1 VNNHPTMS
9 CLDFQSLLSA
19 MLDAQVT
26 DNEASGAMLHLE
38 HCSNCTEFFGAIR
51 LQALAH
57 NELDAHQF
65 DVAKCSP
72 SAVRDFFGDC
82 DDSQIVRRLARA
94 LYQLGK
100 AYTLMA
106 ASEDSYLLSVS
117 EAPVDIDAFVDTEA
131 SSALADAQL
140 AGTDNSEQIS
150 LPTGK
155 NHALAKAKSLLEQ
168 CLALKPQYSEANLYL
183 GQIYVHLQDFEQACA
198 QFERVFKGSERLVMR
213 VHAAMQIA
221 MVFNEQQNHKTALRY
236 YRWIVASGIL
246 GLDTT
251 FGFVFHNIAMQHQ
264 QLNDE
269 QRAQRALE
277 LYRQYDFEGW
287 QQSLEMLGEN

>member
-1 VNNHPTMS
+1 
-9 CLDFQSLLSA
+9 

-38 HCSNCTEFFGAIR
+38 HCSDCMEFFGAIR

-57 NELDAHQF
+57 NELHAHQF
-65 DVAKCSP
+65 DVAKCSI
-72 SAVRDFFGDC
+72 STVKDFFGDC
-82 DDSQIVRRLARA
+82 DDAQIVRRLARA

-117 EAPVDIDAFVDTEA
+117 EAPVDIEDFVDSEA

-140 AGTDNSEQIS
+140 AGTDNSEKIS
-150 LPTGK
+150 FPTGK
-155 NHALAKAKSLLEQ
+155 KHALAKGKSLLEQ
-168 CLALKPQYSEANLYL
+168 CLVLKPQYPEANLYL
-183 GQIYVHLQDFEQACA
+183 GQIHVHLQDFEQAFT
-198 QFERVFKGSERLVMR
+198 QFEKVFKGSERLVMR

-246 GLDTT
+246 ELDTT

-269 QRAQRALE
+269 QYAQRALE

-287 QQSLEMLGEN
+287 KQSLEMLGEN

>member
-1 VNNHPTMS
+1 
-9 CLDFQSLLSA
+9 

-26 DNEASGAMLHLE
+26 DSEASGGMLHLE
-38 HCSNCTEFFGAIR
+38 HCSDCTDFFGAIR

-65 DVAKCSP
+65 DVAKCSI
-72 SAVRDFFGDC
+72 SAVKDFFGDS
-82 DDSQIVRRLARA
+82 DDAQIIRRLARA

-117 EAPVDIDAFVDTEA
+117 EAPVDIEDFVGSEA

-140 AGTDNSEQIS
+140 AGTDNSEKIS

-155 NHALAKAKSLLEQ
+155 KHALAKGKSLLEQ
-168 CLALKPQYSEANLYL
+168 CLVLKPQYSEANLYL
-183 GQIYVHLQDFEQACA
+183 GQIHVHLQDFEQAFT
-198 QFERVFKGSERLVMR
+198 QFEEVFKGSERLVMR

-221 MVFNEQQNHKTALRY
+221 MVFNEQQNHKSALRY

-246 GLDTT
+246 ELDAT

-269 QRAQRALE
+269 QHAQRALE

-287 QQSLEMLGEN
+287 QQSLKILGQN

>member
-1 VNNHPTMS
+1 
-9 CLDFQSLLSA
+9 

-38 HCSNCTEFFGAIR
+38 HCSDCTDFFGAIR

-57 NELDAHQF
+57 NELEAHQF
-65 DVAKCSP
+65 DVAKCSI
-72 SAVRDFFGDC
+72 SAVKDFFGDS
-82 DDSQIVRRLARA
+82 DDAQIVRRLARA

-106 ASEDSYLLSVS
+106 ASEDNYLLSVS
-117 EAPVDIDAFVDTEA
+117 EAPVDIEAFADSEA

-140 AGTDNSEQIS
+140 AGTDNSEKIS

-155 NHALAKAKSLLEQ
+155 KHALAKGKSLLEQ
-168 CLALKPQYSEANLYL
+168 CLVLKPQYSEANLYL
-183 GQIYVHLQDFEQACA
+183 GQIHVHLQDLEQAFT
-198 QFERVFKGSERLVMR
+198 QFEKVFKGSERLVMR

-221 MVFNEQQNHKTALRY
+221 MVFNEQQNHKSALRY

-246 GLDTT
+246 ELDAT

-269 QRAQRALE
+269 QHAQRALE

-287 QQSLEMLGEN
+287 QQSLKILGQN

>member
-1 VNNHPTMS
+1 MS
-9 CLDFQSLLSA
+9 CFDFQSLLSA

-38 HCSNCTEFFGAIR
+38 HCSDCMEFFGAIR

-57 NELDAHQF
+57 NELHAHQF
-65 DVAKCSP
+65 DVAKCSI
-72 SAVRDFFGDC
+72 STVKDFFGDC
-82 DDSQIVRRLARA
+82 DDAQIVRRLARA

-117 EAPVDIDAFVDTEA
+117 EAPVDIEDFVDSEA

-140 AGTDNSEQIS
+140 AGTDNSEKIS
-150 LPTGK
+150 FPTGK
-155 NHALAKAKSLLEQ
+155 KHTLAKGKSLLEQ
-168 CLALKPQYSEANLYL
+168 CLVLKPQYSEANLYL
-183 GQIYVHLQDFEQACA
+183 GQIHVHLQDFEQAFT
-198 QFERVFKGSERLVMR
+198 QFEKVFKGSERLVMR

-221 MVFNEQQNHKTALRY
+221 MVFNEQQNHKAALRY

-246 GLDTT
+246 ELDTT

-269 QRAQRALE
+269 QHAQRALE

-287 QQSLEMLGEN
+287 QQSLVMLGEN

>member
-1 VNNHPTMS
+1 
-9 CLDFQSLLSA
+9 

-26 DNEASGAMLHLE
+26 DSEASGGMLHLE
-38 HCSNCTEFFGAIR
+38 HCSDCTDFFGAIR

-65 DVAKCSP
+65 DVAKCSI
-72 SAVRDFFGDC
+72 SAVKDFFGDS
-82 DDSQIVRRLARA
+82 DDAQIIRRLARA

-117 EAPVDIDAFVDTEA
+117 EAPVDIEDFVGSEA

-140 AGTDNSEQIS
+140 AGTDNSEKIS

-155 NHALAKAKSLLEQ
+155 KHALAKGKSLLEQ
-168 CLALKPQYSEANLYL
+168 CLVLKPQYSEANLYL
-183 GQIYVHLQDFEQACA
+183 GQIHVHLQDFEQAFT
-198 QFERVFKGSERLVMR
+198 QFEKVFKGSERLVMR

-221 MVFNEQQNHKTALRY
+221 MVFNEQQNHKSALRY

-246 GLDTT
+246 ELDAT

-269 QRAQRALE
+269 QHAQRALE

-287 QQSLEMLGEN
+287 QQSLKILGQN

>member
-1 VNNHPTMS
+1 MS

-38 HCSNCTEFFGAIR
+38 HCSDCTDFFGAIR

-57 NELDAHQF
+57 NELEAHQF
-65 DVAKCSP
+65 DVAKCSI
-72 SAVRDFFGDC
+72 SAVKDFFGDS
-82 DDSQIVRRLARA
+82 DDAQIVRRLARA

-106 ASEDSYLLSVS
+106 ASEDNYLLSVS
-117 EAPVDIDAFVDTEA
+117 EAPVDIEAFADSEA

-140 AGTDNSEQIS
+140 AGTDNSEKIS

-155 NHALAKAKSLLEQ
+155 KHALAKGKSLLEQ
-168 CLALKPQYSEANLYL
+168 CLVLKPQYSEANLYL
-183 GQIYVHLQDFEQACA
+183 GQIHVHLQDLEQAFT
-198 QFERVFKGSERLVMR
+198 QFEKVFKGSERLVMR

-221 MVFNEQQNHKTALRY
+221 MVFNEQQNHKSALRY

-246 GLDTT
+246 ELDAT

-269 QRAQRALE
+269 QHAQRALE

-287 QQSLEMLGEN
+287 QQSLKILGQN

>member
-1 VNNHPTMS
+1 
-9 CLDFQSLLSA
+9 

-38 HCSNCTEFFGAIR
+38 HCSDCAEFFGAIR

-57 NELDAHQF
+57 NELHAHQF
-65 DVAKCSP
+65 DVAKCSI
-72 SAVRDFFGDC
+72 SAVKEFFGDC
-82 DDSQIVRRLARA
+82 DDAQIVRRLARA

-100 AYTLMA
+100 AYTLIA

-117 EAPVDIDAFVDTEA
+117 EAPVDIEDFVGSEAF
-131 SSALADAQL
+131 SALADAQL
-140 AGTDNSEQIS
+140 AGTHDSEKIS

-155 NHALAKAKSLLEQ
+155 KHALAKGRSLLEQ

-183 GQIYVHLQDFEQACA
+183 GQIHVHLQDFEQAFA

-221 MVFNEQQNHKTALRY
+221 MVFNEQQNHKAALRY

-246 GLDTT
+246 ELDTT

-269 QRAQRALE
+269 QYAQRALE

-287 QQSLEMLGEN
+287 KQSLEMLGEN

>member
-1 VNNHPTMS
+1 
-9 CLDFQSLLSA
+9 

-38 HCSNCTEFFGAIR
+38 HCSDCMEFFGAIR

-57 NELDAHQF
+57 NELHAHQF
-65 DVAKCSP
+65 DVAKCSI
-72 SAVRDFFGDC
+72 STVKDFFGDC
-82 DDSQIVRRLARA
+82 DDAQIVRRLARA

-117 EAPVDIDAFVDTEA
+117 EAPVDIEDFVDSEA

-140 AGTDNSEQIS
+140 AGTDNSEKIS
-150 LPTGK
+150 FPTGK
-155 NHALAKAKSLLEQ
+155 KHALAKGKSLLEQ
-168 CLALKPQYSEANLYL
+168 CLVLKPQYSEANLYL
-183 GQIYVHLQDFEQACA
+183 GQIHVHLQDFEQAFT
-198 QFERVFKGSERLVMR
+198 QFEKVFKGSERLVMR

-221 MVFNEQQNHKTALRY
+221 MVFNEQQNHKAALRY

-246 GLDTT
+246 ELDTT

-269 QRAQRALE
+269 QHAQRALE

>member
-1 VNNHPTMS
+1 
-9 CLDFQSLLSA
+9 

-38 HCSNCTEFFGAIR
+38 HCSDCTEFFGAIR
-51 LQALAH
+51 LQAFAH
-57 NELDAHQF
+57 NELHAHQF
-65 DVAKCSP
+65 DVAKCSI
-72 SAVRDFFGDC
+72 SAAKDFFGDC
-82 DDSQIVRRLARA
+82 DDAQIVRRLARA

-117 EAPVDIDAFVDTEA
+117 EAPVNIEDFVDSEA

-140 AGTDNSEQIS
+140 AGADNSEKIS

-155 NHALAKAKSLLEQ
+155 KHALAKGKSLLEQ

-183 GQIYVHLQDFEQACA
+183 GQIHVHLQDFEQAFT
-198 QFERVFKGSERLVMR
+198 QFEKVFKGSERLVMR

-236 YRWIVASGIL
+236 YRWVVASGIL
-246 GLDTT
+246 ELDTT

-269 QRAQRALE
+269 QYAQRALE

>member
-1 VNNHPTMS
+1 
-9 CLDFQSLLSA
+9 
-19 MLDAQVT
+19 MLDEQVT

-38 HCSNCTEFFGAIR
+38 HCPDCTEFFGAIR

-57 NELDAHQF
+57 NERHAHQF
-65 DVAKCSP
+65 DVAKCSI
-72 SAVRDFFGDC
+72 SAVKDFFGDC
-82 DDSQIVRRLARA
+82 DDAQIVRRLARA

-117 EAPVDIDAFVDTEA
+117 EAPVDIEDFVDSEA

-140 AGTDNSEQIS
+140 AGTDNSEKIS

-155 NHALAKAKSLLEQ
+155 KHALAKGKSLLEQ

-183 GQIYVHLQDFEQACA
+183 GQIHVHLQDFEQAFT
-198 QFERVFKGSERLVMR
+198 QFEKVFKGSERLVMR

-246 GLDTT
+246 ELDTT

-269 QRAQRALE
+269 QYAQRALE

>member
-1 VNNHPTMS
+1 
-9 CLDFQSLLSA
+9 

-38 HCSNCTEFFGAIR
+38 HCSDCTEFFGAIR

-57 NELDAHQF
+57 NELHAHQF
-65 DVAKCSP
+65 DVAKCSI
-72 SAVRDFFGDC
+72 SAVKDFFGDC
-82 DDSQIVRRLARA
+82 DDAQIVRRLARA

-117 EAPVDIDAFVDTEA
+117 EAPVDIEDFVDSEA

-140 AGTDNSEQIS
+140 AGADNSEKIS

-155 NHALAKAKSLLEQ
+155 KHALAKGKSLLEQ

-183 GQIYVHLQDFEQACA
+183 GQIHVHLQDFEQAFT
-198 QFERVFKGSERLVMR
+198 QFEKVFKGSERLVMR

-221 MVFNEQQNHKTALRY
+221 MVFNEQQNHKTHESKYKIKQSNTITQCASTY
-236 YRWIVASGIL
+236 KIVKPVSDANASTGIA
-246 GLDTT
+246 
-251 FGFVFHNIAMQHQ
+251 VI
-264 QLNDE
+264 
-269 QRAQRALE
+269 
-277 LYRQYDFEGW
+277 
-287 QQSLEMLGEN
+287 

>member
-1 VNNHPTMS
+1 
-9 CLDFQSLLSA
+9 

-38 HCSNCTEFFGAIR
+38 HCSDCTEFFGAIR
-51 LQALAH
+51 LQAFAH
-57 NELDAHQF
+57 NELHAHQL
-65 DVAKCSP
+65 DVAKCSI
-72 SAVRDFFGDC
+72 SAVKDFFGDC
-82 DDSQIVRRLARA
+82 DDAQIVRRLARA

-117 EAPVDIDAFVDTEA
+117 EEPVDIEDFVDSEA

-140 AGTDNSEQIS
+140 AGTDNSEKIS

-155 NHALAKAKSLLEQ
+155 KHALAKGKSLLEQ

-183 GQIYVHLQDFEQACA
+183 GQIHVHLQDFEQAFT
-198 QFERVFKGSERLVMR
+198 QFEKVFKGSERLVMR

-246 GLDTT
+246 ELDTT

-269 QRAQRALE
+269 QYAQRALE

>member
-1 VNNHPTMS
+1 
-9 CLDFQSLLSA
+9 

-38 HCSNCTEFFGAIR
+38 HCSDCTEFFGAIR
-51 LQALAH
+51 LQAFAH
-57 NELDAHQF
+57 NELHAHQF
-65 DVAKCSP
+65 DVAKCSI
-72 SAVRDFFGDC
+72 SAVKDFFGDC
-82 DDSQIVRRLARA
+82 DDAQIVRRLARA

-117 EAPVDIDAFVDTEA
+117 EAPVDIEDFVDSEA

-140 AGTDNSEQIS
+140 AGADNSEKIS

-155 NHALAKAKSLLEQ
+155 KHALAKGKSLLEQ

-183 GQIYVHLQDFEQACA
+183 GQIHVHLQDFEQAFT
-198 QFERVFKGSERLVMR
+198 QFEKVFKGSERLVMR

-246 GLDTT
+246 ELDTT

-269 QRAQRALE
+269 QYAQRALE

-287 QQSLEMLGEN
+287 QNRLKC

>member
-1 VNNHPTMS
+1 
-9 CLDFQSLLSA
+9 

-38 HCSNCTEFFGAIR
+38 HCSDCTEFFGAIR

-57 NELDAHQF
+57 NELHAHQF
-65 DVAKCSP
+65 DVAKCSI
-72 SAVRDFFGDC
+72 SAVKDFFGDC
-82 DDSQIVRRLARA
+82 DDAQIVRRLARA

-117 EAPVDIDAFVDTEA
+117 EEPVDIEDFVDSEA

-140 AGTDNSEQIS
+140 AGADNSEKIS

-155 NHALAKAKSLLEQ
+155 KHALAKGKSLLEQ

-183 GQIYVHLQDFEQACA
+183 GQIHVHLQDFEQAFT
-198 QFERVFKGSERLVMR
+198 QFEKVFKGSERLVMR

-246 GLDTT
+246 ELDTT

-269 QRAQRALE
+269 QYAERALE